1 MSDDLKNILTRVK
14 KFIEDYLQLDEDLFC
29 KNRNRGFTKGR
40 QYFVAYA
47 FNNLKK
53 HFKRTKHDFGY
64 QKIADFMNNRN
75 HCTVIHALRK
85 YEDLMYSDRE
95 YREESKGLFYLID
108 SALNFKASDEYTAK
122 QIIIGS
128 LELHSEVQISKMLSV
143 LVDNDLI
150 ILSDIVNF
158 LHSKKILTNE

>member
-1 MSDDLKNILTRVK
+1 MSEDLKNILTRVK
-14 KFIEDYLQLDEDLFC
+14 KFIEDYLQLDEDLFS
-29 KNRNRGFTKGR
+29 KNRTRGFAKGR
-40 QYFVAYA
+40 QFFVAYA

-64 QKIADFMNNRN
+64 QKI
-75 HCTVIHALRK
+75 HVTVIHALKK